1 MLARCFYGTIA
12 LLLLLQPVA
21 PEPAGRG
28 SAVDVLISA
37 DTSMYARSLDGL
49 QSSID
54 APIQIQ
60 YLDAI
65 EEKYGDLSS
74 YFRSAS
80 TDRKLIITVG
90 PVATRQALDQ
100 TTALPVVFSMIDSP
114 RTLDSRRKSC
124 GLSLHISLAEY
135 FQVLKEI
142 KPQAQSVVAFYSTE
156 QSAFL
161 LGEGDYLDLKHG
173 LHFQKIKTTRTALTS
188 RIKALEK
195 VDAIFVAAD
204 PIYDR
209 GNFEFLSDFA
219 KKNNIVLMTG
229 FASLV
234 RSGATF
240 AVTADY
246 GRLGALTGEM
256 ANRLLKGSSCQR
268 EGVQFTDQT
277 AFYLN
282 EEYARSAGLKIPE
295 HLKERARM
303 TGLFHAGLNLYR
315 DGRLKSAQTV
325 FERILAE
332 DPRNESA
339 LLYRARVVEQL
350 TGARTG
356 QLLSSAQEHFKR
368 GAFDRAIADYRAV
381 LKVHERNREA
391 LRGLEAARA
400 ALSEQQRNRAQ
411 AIAGGD
417 PFGAIRLLQQA
428 VQTNPENQRAAA
440 ELAQLRGIQAARLP
454 ALLSEAEARYT
465 ARHYTE
471 AIALYENILLIAPGH
486 KEATEYLR
494 LSERKRAAIQELLQ
508 RQ

>member
-1 MLARCFYGTIA
+1 MPARSLWVVISA
-12 LLLLLQPVA
+12 LVWLRAAAAQT
-21 PEPAGRG
+21 
-28 SAVDVLISA
+28 AVDVLISA

-65 EEKYGDLSS
+65 EEKYGDLTA
-74 YFRSAS
+74 YFRSAQGN
-80 TDRKLIITVG
+80 DRKLIITVG
-90 PVATRQALDQ
+90 PVATKQALDQ
-100 TTALPVVFSMIDSP
+100 ATALPVLFSMIDSP

-135 FQVLKEI
+135 FRVLKEI
-142 KPQAQSVVAFYSTE
+142 KPDAQSVVAFYSTE

-173 LHFQKIKTTRTALTS
+173 LRFQKVKTTRSALIS
-188 RIKALEK
+188 RIKDQEK

-209 GNFEFLSDFA
+209 SNFEFLSDFA
-219 KKNNIVLMTG
+219 KKNRIVLMTG

-256 ANRLLKGSSCQR
+256 ANRMLKGSSCQR
-268 EGVQFTDQT
+268 EGVRFTDQT

-282 EEYARSAGLKIPE
+282 EEYARASGLKIPE
-295 HLKERARM
+295 NLKERARM

-315 DGRLKSAQTV
+315 DGRYKSAQIV
-325 FERILAE
+325 FDRILAD

-356 QLLSSAQEHFKR
+356 QLLGSAQEHFKR
-368 GAFDRAIADYRAV
+368 GAYERAIADYRAV

-391 LRGLEAARA
+391 LRGLDAARA
-400 ALSEQQRNRAQ
+400 ALSEQQRGRAQ

-428 VQTNPENQRAAA
+428 VLTNPENQRAAG
-440 ELAQLRGIQAARLP
+440 ELSQLRAIQAARLP
-454 ALLSEAEARYT
+454 ALLAEAEGHYT
-465 ARHYTE
+465 SRHYTE

-486 KEATEYLR
+486 KEASEYLR
-494 LSERKRAAIQELLQ
+494 LSQRKRAAIEELLQ

>member
-1 MLARCFYGTIA
+1 
-12 LLLLLQPVA
+12 
-21 PEPAGRG
+21 
-28 SAVDVLISA
+28 
-37 DTSMYARSLDGL
+37 
-49 QSSID
+49 
-54 APIQIQ
+54 
-60 YLDAI
+60 
-65 EEKYGDLSS
+65 
-74 YFRSAS
+74 
-80 TDRKLIITVG
+80 
-90 PVATRQALDQ
+90 
-100 TTALPVVFSMIDSP
+100 
-114 RTLDSRRKSC
+114 
-124 GLSLHISLAEY
+124 
-135 FQVLKEI
+135 
-142 KPQAQSVVAFYSTE
+142 
-156 QSAFL
+156 
-161 LGEGDYLDLKHG
+161 
-173 LHFQKIKTTRTALTS
+173 
-188 RIKALEK
+188 
-195 VDAIFVAAD
+195 
-204 PIYDR
+204 
-209 GNFEFLSDFA
+209 
-219 KKNNIVLMTG
+219 
-229 FASLV
+229 
-234 RSGATF
+234 
-240 AVTADY
+240 
-246 GRLGALTGEM
+246 
-256 ANRLLKGSSCQR
+256 
-268 EGVQFTDQT
+268 
-277 AFYLN
+277 
-282 EEYARSAGLKIPE
+282 
-295 HLKERARM
+295 M

-454 ALLSEAEARYT
+454 ALLSEAEVQYT